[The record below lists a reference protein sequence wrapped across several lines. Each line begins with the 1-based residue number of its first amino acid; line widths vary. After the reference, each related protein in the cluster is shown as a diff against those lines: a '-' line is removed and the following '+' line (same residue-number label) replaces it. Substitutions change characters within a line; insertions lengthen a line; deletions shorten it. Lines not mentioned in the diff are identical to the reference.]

1 MRVAVDH
8 YSHDVVSDIA
18 VMYRKSLHMLQ
29 VAESNMS
36 RKDIFAARF
45 WDQVH
50 RKVIPT
56 IEKSI
61 KKGILRVVW

>member
-1 MRVAVDH
+1 
-8 YSHDVVSDIA
+8 
-18 VMYRKSLHMLQ
+18 MYRKSLHMLQ

-56 IEKSI
+56 IEKGI